1 MPLSE
6 QELRCVD
13 LASGFLSGNLGGTW
27 TAQDYLDEVYVSE
40 PSPEVV
46 NQRAN
51 NRSNG
56 SQPAYR

>member
-27 TAQDYLDEVYVSE
+27 TVQDYLDEMYVS
-40 PSPEVV
+40 
-46 NQRAN
+46 
-51 NRSNG
+51 
-56 SQPAYR
+56 

>member
-27 TAQDYLDEVYVSE
+27 IVQDYLDEWYVSDLLL
-40 PSPEVV
+40 
-46 NQRAN
+46 
-51 NRSNG
+51 
-56 SQPAYR
+56 